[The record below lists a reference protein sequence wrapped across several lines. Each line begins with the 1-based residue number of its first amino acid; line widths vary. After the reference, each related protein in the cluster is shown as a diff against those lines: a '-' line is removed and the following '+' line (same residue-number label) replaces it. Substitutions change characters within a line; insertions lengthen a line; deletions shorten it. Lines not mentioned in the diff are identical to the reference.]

1 MQLKLVSN
9 SLEEKIISIEN
20 HERNIRQSDVR
31 ETESSFWF
39 TKWQNHS
46 YQMDWK
52 EAVVVWDRDDY
63 AQEVEKKL
71 GDKEIYEEERNDPKL
86 LIDTIHKA
94 VKIIRKRGDLSA
106 VNIKCFM
113 LGFFYCRKSGKR
125 LRNILGRP
133 VVIYYGFYTEN
144 VSISLDFWLQFKAS
158 LTKMTLKVF

>member
-20 HERNIRQSDVR
+20 HERNIRQSDLR

-52 EAVVVWDRDDY
+52 GAVVVWDRDDY

-71 GDKEIYEEERNDPKL
+71 GDKEI
-86 LIDTIHKA
+86 
-94 VKIIRKRGDLSA
+94 
-106 VNIKCFM
+106 
-113 LGFFYCRKSGKR
+113 
-125 LRNILGRP
+125 
-133 VVIYYGFYTEN
+133 
-144 VSISLDFWLQFKAS
+144 
-158 LTKMTLKVF
+158 